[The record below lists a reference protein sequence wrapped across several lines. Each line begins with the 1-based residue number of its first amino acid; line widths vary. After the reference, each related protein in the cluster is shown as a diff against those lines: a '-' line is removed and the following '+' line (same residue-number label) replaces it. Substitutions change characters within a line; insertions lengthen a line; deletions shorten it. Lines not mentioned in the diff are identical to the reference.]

1 MADERDATLV
11 GGVEARLDRIER
23 AIQDFRYDVQGRLAR
38 LESGFEQMDKR
49 VSNLEQMQR
58 WAFGIMVGTWI
69 TLMLGV
75 LGLYFKR

>member
-1 MADERDATLV
+1 MAEERGATLIE
-11 GGVEARLDRIER
+11 GVEARLERIER

-58 WAFGIMVGTWI
+58 WAFGLTVGTWI
-69 TLMLGV
+69 TIMLAV